1 MMIRQTLEPIL
12 SEDPNPFYDSR
23 PRAHS
28 TGLISREELALANRN
43 SGIFLEA
50 LRHDI
55 TPAGMHYLLVHFDVP
70 HARAEDWR
78 LSVSGLVGE
87 PLTLTLD
94 DIKALPAVTMPVT
107 LECAG
112 NGRTAVTPRTCS
124 MPWFFE
130 AVGTAEWTG
139 TPLHHVLDQAG
150 LSQDAVEIAFFG
162 ADRGFDRGIE
172 HDYGR
177 SLTPDK
183 AMSDEVLLCYEM
195 NGMPL
200 LPQHGFP
207 LRLLVPGWYGMAS
220 VKWLNRIEVLDHAF
234 QGHQQVGT
242 YRYRQDA
249 DDEGRPVDVI
259 RVRSLMVPPGIP
271 DWYTRRRMVDAG
283 AVEITGRAWSGSAI
297 EVHRVEFAV
306 DGVWQEARLEPRAGD
321 YAWAKWTCTWQAEPG
336 EHVLACRAT
345 DAGGNVQPLEQVWDN
360 SGFGNNV
367 VQQVAVTVR

>member
-1 MMIRQTLEPIL
+1 VSEPA
-12 SEDPNPFYDSR
+12 NPFYDTS
-23 PRAHS
+23 PRDHS
-28 TGLISREELALANRN
+28 TGLINREELALANRN

-50 LRHDI
+50 LQHDI

-70 HARAEDWR
+70 NIKAEDWR
-78 LSVSGLVGE
+78 LDVSGLVGE
-87 PLTLTLD
+87 SLSLTLD

-124 MPWFFE
+124 MPWFQE

-139 TPLHHVLDQAG
+139 TPLSHVLDHAG
-150 LSQDAVEIAFFG
+150 LSKDAVEIAFFG

-177 SLTPDK
+177 SLTPDM
-183 AMSDEVLLCYEM
+183 AMRDEVLLCYAM

-220 VKWLNRIEVLDHAF
+220 VKWLNRIEVLDHTF

-242 YRYRQDA
+242 YRYREDS
-249 DDEGRPVDVI
+249 DDPGRPVDVI
-259 RVRSLMVPPGIP
+259 RIRSLMSPPGIP
-271 DWYTRRRMVDAG
+271 DWYTRRRMIDAG
-283 AVEITGRAWSGSAI
+283 AVEITGRAWSGAGVAV
-297 EVHRVEFAV
+297 ERVEFAAN
-306 DGVWQEARLEPRAGD
+306 GVWQDAELEPRTGQF
-321 YAWAKWTCTWQAEPG
+321 AWAKWTCTWQAEPG
-336 EHVLACRAT
+336 EHILSCRAT
-345 DAGGNVQPLEQVWDN
+345 DANGNVQPLEQVWDN
-360 SGFGNNV
+360 SGFGNNA